1 MPAKQLRVD
10 EPTVRR
16 RLQRAAR
23 KHTLVRVRRW
33 TPESDRITG
42 YVVGVGSAW
51 FVLAVQTDGSRP
63 DGWIALRVRDVSSVR
78 VRSRGDT
85 IDEKSL
91 RARGEW
97 PPAPPHHLEL
107 DGVRGVLR
115 TASRSAPLVTVL
127 VEWDEPDRCWIGAV
141 ERIGKRVLSLRE
153 VDPGGRWKRHRSK
166 FDLEDVTRV
175 DWGDAY
181 NEALLLVAGPPPR

>member
-1 MPAKQLRVD
+1 MA
-10 EPTVRR
+10 T
-16 RLQRAAR
+16 RLHR
-23 KHTLVRVRRW
+23 
-33 TPESDRITG
+33 
-42 YVVGVGSAW
+42 
-51 FVLAVQTDGSRP
+51 
-63 DGWIALRVRDVSSVR
+63 
-78 VRSRGDT
+78 T
-85 IDEKSL
+85 IWS
-91 RARGEW
+91 
-97 PPAPPHHLEL
+97 L